1 MPVFEYKAFNR
12 KGRKIGGIITADGP
26 AAARTKLSQDLIFP
40 TEIREIGSGEKKS
53 SAATAFFKLPVF
65 KRINPL
71 EITTALRQLSTLVSA
86 GLPILECL
94 NGLIEQT
101 EQPRLKRVFAQT
113 REKVLEG
120 SSLSRAMGEHPT
132 IFNTISVNLIRAGEA
147 GGALDAVLMRLAD
160 FSEKRLKLK
169 KKIEAAM
176 AYPLLLLIVS
186 TVILIFL
193 MSFVMPKIIGVFEGM
208 SLTLPWSTRALIW
221 ATHVM
226 TQFWWL
232 IVLGVVGM
240 ILTVMFWIKTES
252 GARVWDRIRLSVP
265 VLGRLHHKA
274 IIARFAR
281 TLSILLKSGIPLVD
295 ALEIARLS
303 MGNRIMQDTIK
314 DAARLV
320 GEGEAFS
327 IPLKKTGRFPPL
339 VVQLVRAGEQSGE
352 LEEMLAKAADIY
364 DDEVES
370 VIAGLTSVAEIV
382 VVLFMGAIVFFLVI
396 SILLPIFDMTKGI
409 SIR

>member
-1 MPVFEYKAFNR
+1 MPVFEYKALNR

-26 AAARTKLSQDLIFP
+26 AAARSKLSQDLIFP
-40 TEIREIGSGEKKS
+40 IELREIGSGGKKS
-53 SAATAFFKLPVF
+53 SAATGFFKPPAF

-94 NGLIEQT
+94 NGLIDQT
-101 EQPRLKRVFAQT
+101 EQPRLKRIFAQT

-176 AYPLLLLIVS
+176 AYPLLLLIIS

-221 ATHVM
+221 TTHMM

-232 IVLGVVGM
+232 FVLGVVGLIM
-240 ILTVMFWIKTES
+240 MVMLWIKTES

-265 VLGRLHHKA
+265 ILGRLHHKA

-281 TLSILLKSGIPLVD
+281 TLSILLRSGIPLVD

-303 MGNRIMQDTIK
+303 MGNRIMQDAVK
-314 DAARLV
+314 DATRLV

-327 IPLKKTGRFPPL
+327 IPLKKTGLFPPL

-364 DDEVES
+364 EDEVES
-370 VIAGLTSVAEIV
+370 VVAGLTSVAEIV

-396 SILLPIFDMTKGI
+396 SILLPIFDMTRGI